1 MWIKINWLPDPLGAL
16 KISAWLPPP
25 PPAAC
30 LTFLRELPGHCLCCA
45 LMRHVALVGVALPGT
60 VGGDQQAALGVE
72 PIAHRHLWESF
83 DPLGHLARIPL
94 DVHW

>member
-1 MWIKINWLPDPLGAL
+1 
-16 KISAWLPPP
+16 
-25 PPAAC
+25 
-30 LTFLRELPGHCLCCA
+30 
-45 LMRHVALVGVALPGT
+45 MRHVALVGVALPGT